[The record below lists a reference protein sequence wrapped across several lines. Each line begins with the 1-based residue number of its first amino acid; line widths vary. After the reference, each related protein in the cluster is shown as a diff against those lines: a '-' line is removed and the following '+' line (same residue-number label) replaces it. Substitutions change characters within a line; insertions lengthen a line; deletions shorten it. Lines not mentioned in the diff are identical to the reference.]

1 MLYSQPHVQQSVSTI
16 AWYATMFAILCGQM
30 KNYQISELVIE
41 KVIWGKKGFAKDVKI
56 LGLVQKPIT
65 TL

>member
-16 AWYATMFAILCGQM
+16 AWYATMFAIFCGQI

-41 KVIWGKKGFAKDVKI
+41 KVIWGEKRFCERCQNIGIGAK
-56 LGLVQKPIT
+56 T
-65 TL
+65 